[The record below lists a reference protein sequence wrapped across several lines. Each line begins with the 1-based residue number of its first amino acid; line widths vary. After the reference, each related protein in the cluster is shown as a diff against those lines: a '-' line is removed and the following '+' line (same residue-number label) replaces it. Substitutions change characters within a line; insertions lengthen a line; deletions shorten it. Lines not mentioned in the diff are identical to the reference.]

1 MRAGK
6 GNAYARLSR
15 LLILFVIYMLTC
27 YLRCYAYV
35 SVAVDLYLGKCY
47 IVLSDEVERQLRF
60 AAVKRLGGKKGDL
73 SNAIELA
80 VVDWLKKD
88 WKP

>member
-1 MRAGK
+1 
-6 GNAYARLSR
+6 
-15 LLILFVIYMLTC
+15 
-27 YLRCYAYV
+27 
-35 SVAVDLYLGKCY
+35 LGKCY